1 MNYINVPLSVNN
13 NVEPTEGLSFNV
25 TGIAGPYA
33 NEFTEIH
40 WEWLFGSQVW
50 ILYAG
55 GTRLLLYEPST
66 QEYTDYGETFICKSG
81 EDLQNPEFVAWIEHN
96 THQSNDGIVLV
107 TKYQMQY
114 TANKIRAK
122 RGTESPLSWS
132 RYNGFGDA
140 INSIYV
146 GNDTR
151 DGTALPFDIYNGV
164 VAYSDEA
171 KIIGTML
178 DANGVSF

>member
-25 TGIAGPYA
+25 SGIAGEYA
-33 NEFTEIH
+33 SSFTRIY
-40 WEWLFGSQVW
+40 WEWRSGSQVW
-50 ILYAG
+50 ILHAG
-55 GTRLLLYEPST
+55 GTYLLEYNPST
-66 QEYTDYGETFICKSG
+66 QAYTDYGETFICTGG
-81 EDLQNPEFVAWIEHN
+81 EDLLNPEFVAWIEQN

-114 TANKIRAK
+114 TADQIRAK
-122 RGTESPLSWS
+122 RGTESPISWS
-132 RYNGFGDA
+132 RYSGFADE
-140 INSIYV
+140 INYIYV